1 MDNWVSVWGQAH
13 TDISL
18 MSPVYKNNTTRLVF
32 RCGLSGTQLRVRF
45 SNREGKKPYKIMQA
59 FISRKGQDQNQLV
72 FQAKEQMTVAP
83 GEEICSDSLSYKVM
97 AGELLQLDIAFEGK
111 VRSGNNIPA
120 IVHGSQNG
128 NFCRSAQFSAM
139 HRSKTACFHGM
150 EAPVPAVSS
159 IELRTEN
166 GAGTIVCFGDSITQ
180 QGNWTRPL
188 ERIINLNRSNQWAI
202 VNKGIGG
209 NRLLRGPFGIIR
221 MYGRSG
227 VERFERDALQEAGA
241 KLIIFAIG
249 TNDLAMARHPNKSDW
264 VTAEQLQNAMLSLAD
279 MAKRKEIRFF
289 AATIPPRMGSAGY
302 LPEQEHER
310 NKFNDWLRASRNFD
324 GVLDFDAVL
333 RDASRPTQLNMAFD
347 SGDHLHP
354 GPLGGEELANCVWK
368 AIEGVI

>member
-1 MDNWVSVWGQAH
+1 MNDWISVWGQAH
-13 TDISL
+13 TDISM

-45 SNREGKKPYKIMQA
+45 SNREGKKPYKIVQA
-59 FISRKGQDQNQLV
+59 LVSHKGQDQKQLL
-72 FQAKEQMTVAP
+72 FHAKEQVAVVP
-83 GEEICSDSLSYKVM
+83 GEEICSDSLSSTVT

-120 IVHGSQNG
+120 VVHGSPKG
-128 NFCRSAQFSAM
+128 NFCRSAQFSAV

-150 EAPVPAVSS
+150 EAPIPAVSS
-159 IELRTEN
+159 IELYTAN
-166 GAGTIVCFGDSITQ
+166 GAGAIVCFGDSITQ

-188 ERIINLNRSNQWAI
+188 ERIINSKRPNRWAI

-227 VERFERDALQEAGA
+227 VERFERDALQEVGV

-249 TNDLAMARHPNKSDW
+249 TNDLAMARRPNQRDW
-264 VTAEQLQNAMLSLAD
+264 VTAEQLQNAMLSLAE
-279 MAKRKEIRFF
+279 MAKRKGIRFF

-310 NKFNDWLRASRNFD
+310 NKFNEWLRASRKLD
-324 GVLDFDAVL
+324 GILDFDAVL
-333 RDASRPTQLNMAFD
+333 RDASRPAQLNMVFD